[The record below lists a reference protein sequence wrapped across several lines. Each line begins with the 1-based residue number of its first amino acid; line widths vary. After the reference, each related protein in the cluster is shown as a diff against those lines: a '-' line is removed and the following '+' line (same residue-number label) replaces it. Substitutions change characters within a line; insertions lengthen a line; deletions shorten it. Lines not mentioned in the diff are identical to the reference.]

1 MPSTWDRGSTHPN
14 YEMPADVEPAEE
26 KGGMGNPWLM
36 SYANPSP
43 CKNTQFKF
51 SSNWRIFD
59 KNDFFPPFKKI
70 LSLVTIKFQGRFRSG
85 QSSMLFFFYILG
97 IISLSAFFHL
107 PKKISYYYTPT
118 ETIFSSSSIEQ
129 FLLQRTTANSNLS
142 SEAREVGTLTVN
154 TIGRL
159 GNKMG
164 QYATLYALAKINGY
178 QAYIQPEMHSALSPI
193 FKITLPVISAK
204 VFGKIQWKNIYLND
218 WMSEDYRHI
227 QGKYVQLTGY
237 PCSYT
242 FYHHLRREILKE
254 FTFHDYIK
262 EEANHYLQILRAER
276 QNVTYVGV
284 HVRRGDY
291 VRVMP
296 EVWKGVVADKG
307 YLEKAMDYFRKKYL
321 NPIFVVTSNGMEWC
335 KKHIDASRG
344 DVHFAGDGKENDPG
358 RDFALLAH
366 CNHTIMTIGT
376 FGIWAAY
383 LVGGEA
389 VYLANYTL
397 PNSPFL
403 KVFKPSA
410 AFLPEWIGI
419 PADLSPLL
427 PKSAVQPP
435 NP

>member
-1 MPSTWDRGSTHPN
+1 
-14 YEMPADVEPAEE
+14 
-26 KGGMGNPWLM
+26 
-36 SYANPSP
+36 
-43 CKNTQFKF
+43 
-51 SSNWRIFD
+51 
-59 KNDFFPPFKKI
+59 
-70 LSLVTIKFQGRFRSG
+70 
-85 QSSMLFFFYILG
+85 MLFFFYILG
-97 IISLSAFFHL
+97 IISLSVFFHL
-107 PKKISYYYTPT
+107 PKKISYYYTST

-129 FLLQRTTANSNLS
+129 FLLQRTTPNSNLS
-142 SEAREVGTLTVN
+142 SEAREAGILTVN
-154 TIGRL
+154 SIGRL

-227 QGKYVQLTGY
+227 QGKNVQLTGY

-254 FTFHDYIK
+254 FTFHDYVK

-335 KKHIDASRG
+335 RKNIDASRG

-410 AFLPEWIGI
+410 AFLPEWIAI

-427 PKSAVQPP
+427 PKSSVQPP